1 MGYDQIAAQLRFPPW
16 RYWTPAFDFVYE
28 GHARFFEFLRYD
40 GVKLTI
46 QVVPKF
52 LPPTIGF
59 TGTALTPN
67 YVWVDI
73 DRSWGGNEAAGNPM
87 AGQYGFLDYT
97 RDFTWVYK
105 CDVDTTHTATESM
118 STSSWDDEGPG
129 WPTLF
134 EYWDDE
140 SYAAEPWMTYMEE
153 YVIWNWYDTE
163 FSDVVINPVLQRA
176 GEDDD
181 YVAEYMENLLLY
193 NISMRP
199 LKPSP
204 DSGGYGDKQLPR
216 RLDAGEASST
226 YTGGSSMERFLTEY
240 AWPGDNHAIIN
251 DLRKRFKLIS
261 GTTSIPGQKTVMDQW
276 LEVQYGIIA
285 DSIYHSVVPKQFTA
299 KMQKALPISESGLSA
314 MVHFNNDPYV
324 TSPAH
329 AGFAGDPTEADT
341 YTEPEEYIVYGD

>member
-105 CDVDTTHTATESM
+105 CTVDRPLVDLDLQQWTGGNQVVVEE
-118 STSSWDDEGPG
+118 EGPG

-163 FSDVVINPVLQRA
+163 FSDVINPVLQRA

-199 LKPSP
+199 LKPDP
-204 DSGGYGDKQLPR
+204 DSSGYGDKHMPT
-216 RLDAGEASST
+216 RLNAGSAE
-226 YTGGSSMERFLTEY
+226 GQGVFLTEY
-240 AWPGDNHAIIN
+240 KWPGDNHAIIN

-261 GTTSIPGQKTVMDQW
+261 GTTSIPGQKTVMDRW
-276 LEVQYGIIA
+276 LDDQYGIIA
-285 DSIYHSVVPKQFTA
+285 NSIYHSVVPKQFTA